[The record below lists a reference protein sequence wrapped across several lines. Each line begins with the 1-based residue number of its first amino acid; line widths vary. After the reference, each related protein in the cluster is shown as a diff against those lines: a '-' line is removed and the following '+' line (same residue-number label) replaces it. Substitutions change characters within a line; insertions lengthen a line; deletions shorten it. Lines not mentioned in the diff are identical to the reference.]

1 MSSAEVVKNKWSIST
16 HADEDG
22 LDKSR
27 DEVENRDR
35 WFEARQ
41 KVQGLCIQRSH
52 LSEELNRCGKNE
64 EKNTYE
70 FLVLVLLKRLLLIS
84 DPTRDPSLELREKLD
99 YFRFVRLGDNAADR
113 MKNGE
118 RSLQLMRCS
127 TTQEL
132 HR

>member
-1 MSSAEVVKNKWSIST
+1 MSSAEVVKNKRSIST

-35 WFEARQ
+35 RFEARQ

-70 FLVLVLLKRLLLIS
+70 FPVLILLKRLLIGN
-84 DPTRDPSLELREKLD
+84 PTRDPSLELRENWTISDSLD
-99 YFRFVRLGDNAADR
+99 LEITLPIERR
-113 MKNGE
+113 MESVLFN
-118 RSLQLMRCS
+118 
-127 TTQEL
+127 
-132 HR
+132 

>member
-1 MSSAEVVKNKWSIST
+1 MSSAEVVKNKRSIST

-35 WFEARQ
+35 RL
-41 KVQGLCIQRSH
+41 GLCIQRSH

-70 FLVLVLLKRLLLIS
+70 FLVLVLLKRLLLIG

-113 MKNGE
+113 TKNGE

-132 HR
+132 RR